1 MNSFL
6 AIQNKKVNFYFGL
19 NGVWGDALPHETL
32 FEAVGKKSVLV
43 CYKTIKKE
51 ENLQNARK
59 CSITNIMAI
68 AMLKPL

>member
-32 FEAVGKKSVLV
+32 FEAV
-43 CYKTIKKE
+43 
-51 ENLQNARK
+51 R
-59 CSITNIMAI
+59 
-68 AMLKPL
+68 